1 MLFLLF
7 TTLCNLLLSFLVCF
21 LNCDLLIGVF
31 SLVFLRMLGQRI
43 IIIIIIIIIKL
54 KWVVV

>member
-54 KWVVV
+54 K